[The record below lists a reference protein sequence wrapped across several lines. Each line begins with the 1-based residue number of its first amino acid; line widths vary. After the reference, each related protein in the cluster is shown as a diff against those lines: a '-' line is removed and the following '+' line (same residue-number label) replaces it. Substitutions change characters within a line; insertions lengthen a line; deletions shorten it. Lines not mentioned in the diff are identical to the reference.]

1 MTTMELNAELFRQLS
16 VIAEDE
22 KLMKKAVKALGR
34 IVKNK
39 QKEDAE
45 TISNEEILKGI
56 DDGLKDLREGRTRPA
71 VMLLEELKRGV

>member
-56 DDGLKDLREGRTRPA
+56 DDGLKDLRDGRTRPA